1 MLLLNLQQ
9 NPLSFIFLLSFTIWT
24 WWTLDGVVSEPQLSY
39 VKSGCSSYN
48 VSDVAI
54 FNKNLNASMRSLR
67 AQVSNQSKH
76 SAVAQAVKG
85 NNPAYGVFQCRNYLS
100 IKDCLGCFDFAAV
113 HIYDNC
119 SVSATGAR
127 VIYEGCFLRRM
138 GPDCREFS
146 PLLSIS
152 LPSHRRMSPLYRH
165 TRHSRLPNAVS
176 STAAHPP
183 AFSAIS
189 FLL

>member
-9 NPLSFIFLLSFTIWT
+9 NPLLFTFLLSFTIWT

-54 FNKNLNASMRSLR
+54 FNKNLNATMRSLR

-100 IKDCLGCFDFAAV
+100 IKDCLACFDFAAV
-113 HIYDNC
+113 HIYENC

-127 VIYEGCFLRRM
+127 VIYEVASSGMR
-138 GPDCREFS
+138 
-146 PLLSIS
+146 
-152 LPSHRRMSPLYRH
+152 
-165 TRHSRLPNAVS
+165 AVFS
-176 STAAHPP
+176 STSPQTVGTTLCVGILWLKAPQN
-183 AFSAIS
+183 
-189 FLL
+189 LLQLCNKC